1 MARNPIAN
9 AKDIQESIGIE
20 EFYKNPIELAKKE
33 NKFDDLIKTMEE
45 KYKDH
50 NFQINGKIYEYWKK
64 KQLEN

>member
-1 MARNPIAN
+1 MESNPRAN

-20 EFYKNPIELAKKE
+20 DYYKNPIELAKKVNDFE
-33 NKFDDLIKTMEE
+33 DLIKRMED

-64 KQLEN
+64 KQLDS